1 MYPTALT
8 QLARA
13 NPFSAPLFSLQK
25 VEEPQQSLHG
35 QRTRTLAAAATAD
48 EGDSCEFGSQ
58 KYFVLCGFGGILSCG
73 TTHTAVVPL
82 DLVKCRMQVC
92 LCGSVPFS

>member
-48 EGDSCEFGSQ
+48 GNPGAESASGLKGQ
-58 KYFVLCGFGGILSCG
+58 L
-73 TTHTAVVPL
+73 
-82 DLVKCRMQVC
+82 
-92 LCGSVPFS
+92 

>member
-1 MYPTALT
+1 MYPTTLT

-35 QRTRTLAAAATAD
+35 QRTRRLAAAAVA
-48 EGDSCEFGSQ
+48 EGSPATS
-58 KYFVLCGFGGILSCG
+58 LALAPLS
-73 TTHTAVVPL
+73 
-82 DLVKCRMQVC
+82 
-92 LCGSVPFS
+92 

>member
-13 NPFSAPLFSLQK
+13 NPFSAPLFTLQK

-35 QRTRTLAAAATAD
+35 RRTRRLAAAAAAEGNPGAD
-48 EGDSCEFGSQ
+48 PS
-58 KYFVLCGFGGILSCG
+58 
-73 TTHTAVVPL
+73 AVEL
-82 DLVKCRMQVC
+82 R
-92 LCGSVPFS
+92 G

>member
-25 VEEPQQSLHG
+25 VEEPQQSVHG
-35 QRTRTLAAAATAD
+35 QRQTRRLAAAATAD
-48 EGDSCEFGSQ
+48 GNPGARTEPRAGYGATVSRVSIADRIG
-58 KYFVLCGFGGILSCG
+58 
-73 TTHTAVVPL
+73 
-82 DLVKCRMQVC
+82 
-92 LCGSVPFS
+92 

>member
-48 EGDSCEFGSQ
+48 GNPGAES
-58 KYFVLCGFGGILSCG
+58 
-73 TTHTAVVPL
+73 
-82 DLVKCRMQVC
+82 
-92 LCGSVPFS
+92 